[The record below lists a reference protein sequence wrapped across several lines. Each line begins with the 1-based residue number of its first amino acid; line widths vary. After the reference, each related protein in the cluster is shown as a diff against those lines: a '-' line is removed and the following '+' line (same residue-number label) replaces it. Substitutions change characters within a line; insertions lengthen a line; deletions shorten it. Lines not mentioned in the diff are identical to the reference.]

1 MEINAV
7 AMRDVSSSAEEV
19 RDEAEKTKEK
29 TAESIEISKEASKKV
44 VEISHLTKSMMEQMN
59 QTINTSSDNEKIA
72 TELAQISEEM
82 TNIALDLD
90 KTLSTFK
97 V

>member
-1 MEINAV
+1 
-7 AMRDVSSSAEEV
+7 
-19 RDEAEKTKEK
+19 
-29 TAESIEISKEASKKV
+29 
-44 VEISHLTKSMMEQMN
+44 MMEQMN